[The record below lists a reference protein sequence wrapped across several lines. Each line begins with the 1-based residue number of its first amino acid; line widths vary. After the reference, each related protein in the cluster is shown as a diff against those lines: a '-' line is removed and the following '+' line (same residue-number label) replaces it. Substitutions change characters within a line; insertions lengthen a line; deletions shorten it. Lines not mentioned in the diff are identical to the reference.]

1 MSLRCSAIPR
11 TPEPDAQRVDRKPAA
26 VRTPYGAAITINPM
40 TDPETLADEDLAMS
54 GYPADDLVDAG
65 YAWDDYIDGSY
76 LDDDWAAIPAQP
88 APAPSPPWFRNP
100 RLLFGLITVA
110 AAALVVASVLL
121 ITGSQSGEIPTT
133 PQLSTRATPSS
144 AAEPSPRPS
153 SQQTATATSP
163 TAESSSSDAV
173 ETAEPPAPQQQVV
186 PSAAPPHP
194 PAAEQPRTPAGPN
207 LNVTRTPMSFTP
219 GKH

>member
-1 MSLRCSAIPR
+1 ML
-11 TPEPDAQRVDRKPAA
+11 
-26 VRTPYGAAITINPM
+26 TPYGAAITINPM
-40 TDPETLADEDLAMS
+40 TDPETLTDEDLAMS
-54 GYPADDLVDAG
+54 GYPADDLDVAG
-65 YAWDDYIDGSY
+65 YTWDDYVDGDGSY
-76 LDDDWAAIPAQP
+76 LDDEWAAIPAQP

-121 ITGSQSGEIPTT
+121 ITGRQSGEIPTT
-133 PQLSTRATPSS
+133 PQLSTRATPTS
-144 AAEPSPRPS
+144 AAERSPRPS
-153 SQQTATATSP
+153 SEQTATATSP

-173 ETAEPPAPQQQVV
+173 ETGEPPTPQQQVV
-186 PSAAPPHP
+186 PSAAPPPP
-194 PAAEQPRTPAGPN
+194 PAAEQSRTPAGPN